1 MNIYSLNGVKLN
13 TMEEELIL
21 KFEEIS
27 KKYTLISKNRHLFEF
42 KLVKDNRYSV
52 ISICPYIINKII
64 WIYVNDIFEKIPN
77 QTEKDYLI
85 THELGH
91 VEQQFEKD
99 PITIEEHKYNLH
111 NEFSIF
117 NLLTVILFC
126 ISSYIFTL
134 LTLSILS
141 ESLKFHLRKR
151 KSEYDADIKA
161 VNILKTKEGA
171 NLFLN
176 REIYPSYMYY
186 LYSGDFLNH
195 PFSSYR
201 LREIEKI
208 SV

>member
-1 MNIYSLNGVKLN
+1 
-13 TMEEELIL
+13 MEELTL

-27 KKYTLISKNRHLFEF
+27 KKYTLISENRHLFEF
-42 KLVKDNRYSV
+42 KFIKDNKYSL
-52 ISICPYIINKII
+52 ISICPYIVDKII
-64 WIYVNDIFEKIPN
+64 WIYINDVFEKLP
-77 QTEKDYLI
+77 EKDFLI
-85 THELGH
+85 AHELAH

-117 NLLTVILFC
+117 NLLTMILFC
-126 ISSYIFTL
+126 VSSHIFSL
-134 LTLSILS
+134 LILSILS

-151 KSEYDADIKA
+151 KSEYDADRKA

-171 NLFLN
+171 NIFLN

-186 LYSGDFLNH
+186 LYCGDFLNH

-201 LREIEKI
+201 LKCVNEYNY
-208 SV
+208 S